1 MAETKVQKILDG
13 ALIPE
18 VSDDF
23 EKIVFI
29 SLLIPTGDPTVG
41 CKMGIPTIF
50 WGLSGIGKS
59 RRIESASASLGLPVR
74 TVFPATKQPED
85 FSDLPVVIKDNLVS
99 ACLLTQVNELNRSQ
113 GGVLF
118 VDEASLAVPAV
129 QGAMLSMVLDRVVG
143 STPIHPQVRILLAA
157 NPPKY
162 AAGGWGLEAPFANRM
177 FHFFV
182 DRPSREAIV
191 RWLMQEGVAK
201 TTDLSDA
208 MSKLHSNW
216 GKEWARVKGIYAGFV
231 MKGTSESLC
240 NQPEPNSPQAG
251 YCWPS
256 PRSWEMATRAYATI
270 RAIGE
275 KDRLIHQFLEAA
287 VGMGPATEFMKYM
300 TEADLPDPKS
310 VLEDGWKIDTKR
322 LDKTSAVTT
331 SVISFVTGIKQT
343 NEKHKYAEAA
353 WKYLTQLSEAHMTD
367 AVLTASEIL
376 VQDGLGPATK
386 GLPASLIKASEP
398 VMLSIATSPT
408 FTHVK

>member
-13 ALIPE
+13 ATVPE

-23 EKIVFI
+23 EKIVFV
-29 SLLIPTGDPTVG
+29 SLLIPTGDPNAG

-59 RRIESASASLGLPVR
+59 RRIESASARLGLPLR

-85 FSDLPVVIKDNLVS
+85 FSDLPVVLKDNLVS
-99 ACLLTQVNELNRSQ
+99 ACLLTQVNELNRAQ

-143 STPIHPQVRILLAA
+143 STAIHPNVRILLAA

-182 DRPSREAIV
+182 DRPSREALV
-191 RWLMQEGVAK
+191 RWLMQEGSTR
-201 TTDLSDA
+201 TTDMSDA
-208 MSKLHSNW
+208 MDKLKANW
-216 GKEWARVKGIYAGFV
+216 GREWAKAKGVYSGFV
-231 MKGTSESLC
+231 MKGTTEALF
-240 NQPEPNSPQAG
+240 NQPEPNHAQAG

-256 PRSWEMATRAYATI
+256 PRTWEMGIRAYATI
-270 RAIGE
+270 RTIGE
-275 KDRLIHQFLEAA
+275 SDKLVHQFLEAA
-287 VGMGPATEFMKYM
+287 VGVGPATEFLKYM
-300 TEADLPDPKS
+300 AEADLPDPKS
-310 VLEDGWKIDTKR
+310 VLDDGWKIDTKR
-322 LDKTSAVTT
+322 LDKTTAVTT
-331 SVISFVTGIKQT
+331 SVLSYVTGIKQIA
-343 NEKHKYAEAA
+343 EKHKYAEAA
-353 WKYLTQLSEAHMTD
+353 WKFLKQLADVHMTD
-367 AVLTASEIL
+367 AVLTGSEIL

-386 GLPASLIKASEP
+386 GIPDFVKKAAEP
-398 VMLSIATSPT
+398 VILALAPSPVM
-408 FTHVK
+408 THVK